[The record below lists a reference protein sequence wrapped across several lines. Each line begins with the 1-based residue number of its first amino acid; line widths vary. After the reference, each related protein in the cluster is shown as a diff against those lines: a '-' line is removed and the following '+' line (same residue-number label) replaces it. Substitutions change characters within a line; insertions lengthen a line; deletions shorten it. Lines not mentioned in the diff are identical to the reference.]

1 MSNRRI
7 VLASRPSG
15 APTLENFRLEDV
27 PVPTATSDG
36 EFVVKVEYLS
46 VDPYMRGR
54 MSDSRKSYAPPQP
67 LNEVMTGGAV
77 GQVIESR
84 NGKFATGDIV
94 QGQFGWQEY
103 ALSTG
108 AGVVK
113 VDPSLAPI
121 STSLGILGMPGLTAY
136 FGLLDV
142 CDPKPGD
149 TVLVS
154 GAAGA
159 VGSYVGQIAKIKG
172 CHVIGIAGTD
182 DKVEHLKH
190 DLKFDEAY
198 NYRTVTNHI
207 EKIRELA
214 PEGIDVY
221 FDNVG
226 GVITDAA
233 ILNLRLH
240 ARVAICGQISQYNN
254 EKPEMGPRLLSML
267 IVTRSKIQGLL
278 VTDYAPRFGEGI
290 RQMAQWLKEGKLTY
304 REQFEDGIENAPKA
318 FLNML
323 KGGNTGKQLVKL

>member
-15 APTLENFRLEDV
+15 APTLENFRLEDI

-121 STSLGILGMPGLTAY
+121 STSLGILGMPRYTAACFVVFVAGGMALARLPRGAAVAILAAFA
-136 FGLLDV
+136 FGLLSLGV
-142 CDPKPGD
+142 R
-149 TVLVS
+149 VLRS
-154 GAAGA
+154 
-159 VGSYVGQIAKIKG
+159 
-172 CHVIGIAGTD
+172 
-182 DKVEHLKH
+182 EHM
-190 DLKFDEAY
+190 
-198 NYRTVTNHI
+198 
-207 EKIRELA
+207 
-214 PEGIDVY
+214 P
-221 FDNVG
+221 
-226 GVITDAA
+226 
-233 ILNLRLH
+233 
-240 ARVAICGQISQYNN
+240 
-254 EKPEMGPRLLSML
+254 
-267 IVTRSKIQGLL
+267 
-278 VTDYAPRFGEGI
+278 
-290 RQMAQWLKEGKLTY
+290 
-304 REQFEDGIENAPKA
+304 
-318 FLNML
+318 
-323 KGGNTGKQLVKL
+323 